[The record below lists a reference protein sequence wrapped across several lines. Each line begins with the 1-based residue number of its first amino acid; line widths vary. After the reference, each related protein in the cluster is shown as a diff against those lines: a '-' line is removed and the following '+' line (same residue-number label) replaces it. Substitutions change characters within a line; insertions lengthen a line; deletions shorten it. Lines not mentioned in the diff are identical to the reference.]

1 MNELDKGERI
11 FETGKHSAE
20 EGQAWIGR
28 QQPEITRTT
37 GLVQTTVREA
47 PSLINKA
54 PLCLKGVK
62 TLARCDSYAK
72 GVGRLGLSSSELAAA
87 TDD

>member
-1 MNELDKGERI
+1 VREFLKQENTLPRKARLG
-11 FETGKHSAE
+11 S
-20 EGQAWIGR
+20 EGNNRKSQGL
-28 QQPEITRTT
+28 
-37 GLVQTTVREA
+37 LVQTTVREA

-62 TLARCDSYAK
+62 TLARDSYAK

-87 TDD
+87 MDD